1 MRNTR
6 RTDPPSTPRAKAT
19 LAAVAA
25 IMLAATAATVAR
37 AASVLDFDVWMRSI
51 DKHSV
56 QVQKNIDARRTDA
69 AIADAQELARL
80 YGLME
85 AYFVADGQKPDAVD
99 LSRSGKAL
107 AIAIPTALGAQDYDA
122 ASKAA
127 VDLAHECNDCHDV
140 HKPFQ

>member
-1 MRNTR
+1 MK
-6 RTDPPSTPRAKAT
+6 STPRARAT

-25 IMLAATAATVAR
+25 LAFAVGVVTVAR

-56 QVQKNIDARRTDA
+56 DVQKNIEARKPEA
-69 AIADAQELARL
+69 AAADAQELSRL
-80 YGLME
+80 YGLMTQ
-85 AYFVADGQKPDAVD
+85 YFVDDGHAADAVEF
-99 LSRSGKAL
+99 SRSGKVLADAIPP
-107 AIAIPTALGAQDYDA
+107 AIAAGDFEA

-127 VDLAHECNDCHDV
+127 LDLSHACNDCHDV

>member
-1 MRNTR
+1 MR
-6 RTDPPSTPRAKAT
+6 STPRARAT

-25 IMLAATAATVAR
+25 LAFATGVVTVAR
-37 AASVLDFDVWMRSI
+37 AASVFDFDVWMRSI

-56 QVQKNIDARRTDA
+56 DVQKNIAAGRTDA

-85 AYFVADGQKPDAVD
+85 AYFVDDGHAPDAVTM
-99 LSRSGKAL
+99 SQSGKAL
-107 AIAIPTALGAQDYDA
+107 AAAIPAALAAKDVDGAA
-122 ASKAA
+122 RSAL
-127 VDLAHECNDCHDV
+127 DLAHACNDCHDV

>member
-1 MRNTR
+1 MM
-6 RTDPPSTPRAKAT
+6 PSSLRARATLAGVALVT

-25 IMLAATAATVAR
+25 TAAR
-37 AASVLDFDVWMRSI
+37 AASLFDFDVWMRAI

-56 QVQKNIDARRTDA
+56 EVQKNIDARKTDA
-69 AIADAQELARL
+69 AVADAQELARL

-85 AYFVADGQKPDAVD
+85 AFFVADGHTADAVEM
-99 LSRSGKAL
+99 SRSGKAF
-107 AIAIPTALGAQDYDA
+107 ADAIPKALAAKDYDA

-127 VDLAHECNDCHDV
+127 LDLSHACNDCHDV

>member
-1 MRNTR
+1 MEH
-6 RTDPPSTPRAKAT
+6 TPRPRAT
-19 LAAVAA
+19 LAA
-25 IMLAATAATVAR
+25 LAALTLAAAGTTVAR
-37 AASVLDFDVWMRSI
+37 AASVLDFDVWMRAI

-56 QVQKNIDARRTDA
+56 EVQRNIDARRTVA
-69 AIADAQELARL
+69 AVADAQELARL

-85 AYFVADGQKPDAVD
+85 AYFVADGQKADAVE

-107 AIAIPTALGAQDYDA
+107 ATAIPAALAAQDYDK

-127 VDLAHECNDCHDV
+127 VDLAHACNDCHDV